1 MLHVN
6 NLTIRME
13 GRVLIENASFHLPPK
28 TRMGIVGRNGTG
40 KSTLFA
46 AITGARAADSGEITL
61 RKGARLGA
69 VAQEAPGGVQSVLDF
84 VLEAD
89 TERHHLLQQAE
100 TETNPHKIAE
110 IQLRLQDI
118 EAHNAESRAATIL
131 AGLGFDEGGQQ
142 SACSTFS
149 GGWRM
154 RAALAAMLFAR
165 PDVLLLDEP
174 TNYLDLEGAIWL
186 ENHLARYPGSA
197 LIISHDR
204 DLLNSAANKIAH
216 LSLRKIRVFDGNY
229 DSFQRQ
235 LAEKQRLD
243 MAMAAK
249 QEDQRRHLQ
258 KFVDRFRAKASKAKQ
273 AQSRIKMLEKLPT
286 IATMVEN
293 PVAQIIIPEPKR
305 KMAPPIIRLENAAT
319 GYEPGKPILQDLNL
333 ALQADDRIGLL
344 GRNGEGKS
352 TFAKLLAGLL
362 KPFSGNKFMHKKLQ
376 IGYFAQ
382 HQLDVLDSG
391 KTPYELICDLMPDA
405 TEAQRRARLGS
416 FGLGEHHAKTKIAD
430 LSGGE
435 KARLLLNLIA
445 FDGPHLLILDEPT
458 NHLDMDSREA
468 LAEALDAYPGAV
480 LLISHD
486 RSLIERCIDRLWLV
500 GGGTVRSYEDDMSDY
515 RKLILEH
522 ERKAP
527 RRKQPKSDKK
537 AQIKRSEAEQRA
549 GLAPIRRNIA
559 RLEAEIER
567 LQQGIATI
575 DAALATPDLYERD
588 PAQVQEF
595 NRKRVRASERIALL
609 EEQCL
614 NEMEKLE
621 SCQ

>member
-13 GRVLIENASFHLPPK
+13 GRILIENASFHLPPK

-46 AITGARAADSGEITL
+46 AITGFRPADFGDIRL

-69 VAQEAPGGVQSVLDF
+69 VAQEAPGGDLTVLDF
-84 VLEAD
+84 VLQAD
-89 TERHHLLQQAE
+89 TERHSLLQQAE
-100 TETNPHKIAE
+100 TEADPDKIAE

-118 EAHNAESRAATIL
+118 EAHSAVSRAASIL
-131 AGLGFDEGGQQ
+131 AGLGFDEAGQHA
-142 SACSTFS
+142 ACGTYS

-154 RAALAAMLFAR
+154 RVALAAMLFSR

-186 ENHLARYPGSA
+186 ENHLARYPGSI

-204 DLLNSAANKIAH
+204 DLLNASANKIAH
-216 LSLRKIRVFDGNY
+216 LSLHKVRIFECNY

-235 LAEKQRLD
+235 LAERQRLD

-249 QEDQRRHLQ
+249 QEEQRRHLQ
-258 KFVDRFRAKASKAKQ
+258 KYVDRFRYKASKAKQ
-273 AQSRIKMLEKLPT
+273 AQSRIKMMEKLPP

-293 PVAQIIIPEPKR
+293 PVAPIFIPEPKR
-305 KMAPPIIRLENAAT
+305 KMAPPIIRLEAAET
-319 GYEPGKPILQDLNL
+319 GYELGKPILQDLNL

-352 TFAKLLAGLL
+352 TFAKLLAGKLDV
-362 KPFSGNKFMHKKLQ
+362 FSGNKFMHKKMQ

-382 HQLDVLDSG
+382 HQLDVLQGG
-391 KTPYELICDLMPDA
+391 KAPYDLICDLLPDA
-405 TEAQRRARLGS
+405 TEAQRRARLCS
-416 FGLGEHHAKTKIAD
+416 FGLGEHHAKTKVQD

-445 FDGPHLLILDEPT
+445 FEGPHLLVLDEPT

-468 LAEALDAYPGAV
+468 LAEALDDYSGAV

-500 GGGTVRSYEDDMSDY
+500 GNGTVRPYEDDMEDY
-515 RKLILEH
+515 RRLILEH

-527 RRKQPKSDKK
+527 RAKQTKVDKR
-537 AQIKRSEAEQRA
+537 AQTRQSQAEHRA
-549 GLAPIRRNIA
+549 ELAPIKRNIA
-559 RLEAEIER
+559 RLEAEIAR
-567 LQQGIATI
+567 LQGGIATI

-588 PAQVQEF
+588 PLQVQEF
-595 NRKRVRASERIALL
+595 NRKRVRASERIAVL
-609 EEQCL
+609 EDRCL
-614 NEMEKLE
+614 VEMEKLE
-621 SCQ
+621 SSQ